1 VRFAYYAAEDDLR
14 ILKKELL
21 MKRSKAIALTL
32 IASASLV
39 SCAEEQ
45 LETQRTQYRSRAEC
59 EADWGVGDDRCRDER
74 GAYFGP
80 HFLFFGGRP
89 FFYPYGA
96 NGLAASQPVA
106 APSSARFDS
115 SGRFLSS
122 SPSAMNTTGV
132 TRGGFGRT
140 ARGFFVGLGG

>member
-14 ILKKELL
+14 IAKKELL

-59 EADWGVGDDRCRDER
+59 EADWGVGDDRCRSER
-74 GAYFGP
+74 GSFFSPY
-80 HFLFFGGRP
+80 FLFFGGRP

-96 NGLAASQPVA
+96 NGLAANQPLA
-106 APSSARFDS
+106 APNSARFDS

-122 SPSAMNTTGV
+122 SPSAISTPGV

-140 ARGFFVGLGG
+140 SKGFFGGLGG